1 MTRLLVNQKLFKVL
15 LTLMLLGF
23 FTNSLAISYTVQVI
37 ALSSESNVKLLEE
50 RLKKLGF
57 PAYTITIPTNQGQI
71 FRLRVGSFANREA
84 AQKYAQ
90 AMQGFLDSAPVAQL
104 AEGIPDN
111 LVPFEA
117 KTWAS
122 FSTKDTIIK
131 IDSKQDKTIIRIQT
145 LGEFTEASYFIDE
158 LSFTAYRAILTDDNK
173 IVRVSSRRLWP
184 EVYPLDSNTERDIFY
199 QNTVAE
205 LAVKLDIELGE
216 IQKHQFLNQKSEPFL
231 VLVEQMDIQ
240 TGNFELLKALGKP
253 ESRINEYGPELEW
266 FDANSK
272 VEIVESKPELII
284 TNQSKAI
291 AQELETP
298 TWIARSQNNF
308 TELEIIATKQKW
320 LLVAGQ
326 PIWATEG
333 LLLTKYN
340 DMFELYQLK

>member
-1 MTRLLVNQKLFKVL
+1 MTRLLVNQKLLKVL

-23 FTNSLAISYTVQVI
+23 FANSLAISYTVQVI

-50 RLKKLGF
+50 RLKELGF

-90 AMQGFLDSAPVAQL
+90 AMQGVLDSAPVAQL
-104 AEGIPDN
+104 AEGIPAN
-111 LVPFEA
+111 LVPLEA
-117 KTWAS
+117 KTLAS

-145 LGEFTEASYFIDE
+145 LGEFTEANYFIDK
-158 LSFTAYRAILTDDNK
+158 LGFTAYRAILTDDNK
-173 IVRVSSRRLWP
+173 IVRVFSRRLWP

-205 LAVKLDIELGE
+205 LAVKLDIEIAD
-216 IQKHQFLNQKSEPFL
+216 IQKYQFLNQKSEPFL
-231 VLVEQMDIQ
+231 VLVEQMDIK
-240 TGNFELLKALGKP
+240 TGKIELLKALGKP
-253 ESRINEYGPELEW
+253 ASRINEYGPELEW
-266 FDANSK
+266 FDSNSK
-272 VEIVESKPELII
+272 VEIVESKPEIII

-291 AQELETP
+291 AKELETQV
-298 TWIARSQNNF
+298 WIARSQNNF

-340 DMFELYQLK
+340 DTFELYQLK